1 MELMNVWAIV
11 IGVVVAA
18 IVIGLAFFIKMEGK
32 EKFSTGVKASN
43 TTLIKSSK
51 LYKSLNKQYNVLRAC
66 LAIGMI
72 GCILSSLFL
81 VARPYKTQDVYTG
94 VKKRDIIICMDVSYS
109 LYDLNMELVDY
120 LKGVVKGLAG
130 DRIGVNIFNT
140 SSVTYVP
147 MTDDYDYVA
156 QKLEELSDYFVMQKE
171 LYEEI
176 FDVYGTYPA
185 DYPNDVYERYEELDE
200 KLDYYDAGTLTNNY
214 DKGSS
219 LIGEG
224 LGTAL
229 YSFPYLGE
237 KDRTRFIILSTD
249 NELNERWGYSQ
260 IMDVNT
266 AAGYCKSND
275 VTVYGIFPSEEAFYM
290 PEEYS
295 YDACISELSG
305 AVNKTG
311 GTLYV
316 RTDDLPVSAIVQDI
330 QKKEVITFNM
340 VMSRETQDMPQ
351 KPFIALIICLAF
363 TCAAGLVLQK

>member
-1 MELMNVWAIV
+1 MELMNVWAIA
-11 IGVVVAA
+11 IGLIITA
-18 IVIGLAFFIKMEGK
+18 IVVGLAFFIKLEGK

-43 TTLIKSSK
+43 TSLIKSTK
-51 LYKSLNKQYNVLRAC
+51 LYKSINRQYNIVRAC
-66 LAIGMI
+66 LALGMV

-120 LKGVVKGLAG
+120 LKGVVTGLAG

-156 QKLEELSDYFVMQKE
+156 QKLDELTDYFVMQKE

-176 FDVYGTYPA
+176 YDVYDYYPSY
-185 DYPNDVYERYEELDE
+185 YPDDVYNRYVELKE
-200 KLDYYDAGTLTNNY
+200 KLSYYDAGTLHNNRS
-214 DKGSS
+214 KGAS

-249 NELNERWGYSQ
+249 NALNNVYGYRQ
-260 IMDVNT
+260 IMDVNE
-266 AAGYCKSND
+266 AAQFCKKND
-275 VTVYGIFPSEEAFYM
+275 VTVYGIFPELEDFYD
-290 PEEYS
+290 PEEYD
-295 YDACISELSG
+295 YDSCKAELAG
-305 AVNKTG
+305 AVGTTG
-311 GTLYV
+311 GCLYV

-340 VMSRETQDMPQ
+340 VMSRETKDQPRV
-351 KPFIALIICLAF
+351 PYIALIICLAF